1 MSKIGRYLRLSVIS
15 MAFLAVLGVSGV
27 CGMLGVVV
35 WQVIYGDHT
44 ELQKSTILAKIKEE
58 TTLYYLDE
66 STRIG
71 SIFESRHRRYVP
83 IDEMPAHMIN
93 AIVAAEDK
101 NFYEHFGI
109 DPLATGKAAAEG
121 ILSGGRFRRGGS
133 TITQQTVKN
142 IIDDWE
148 ASFSRKFREMI
159 KALQLERLYD
169 KRQILEFYLN
179 QFHVAG
185 NGNGVGIAA
194 RYYFNKDVMDLNLVE
209 AAFIAGSV
217 KGPGKYNPFIKYTKK
232 TREKAKEHAH
242 ERKNYVLGRMFEQN
256 WISAE
261 EYDEAINA
269 EIPFNK
275 GEFRTAEVA
284 LVELVRTQLEKPE
297 VLEALGIKNPDE
309 LNIAGMKVYTT
320 IDSEMQKN
328 AQLAMRKNLS
338 RLETILSGFKP
349 EPPERYKPK
358 RDLKVNRFE
367 YGKVIAV
374 EGSNIND
381 YKIKVSFGLP
391 VGTISNASLVRYAKL
406 LDLAVGKGHKFY
418 LKEIIKQIRPGDIL
432 FVQVMDYDKENNEA
446 VLELQKR
453 PKISGGMIA
462 LDKGEVRAVVS
473 GFDTLGFNR
482 AMYAKRQP
490 GSLFKAPIYFAALQ
504 LGWSMLDRIENV
516 RQIFPYQGQFYYP
529 RPDHKSPYQSTSMMW
544 AGIMSE
550 NLASVA
556 LGSRLLEKINFEQ
569 FKQLLDSLGLMPQQ
583 GESSRDYHY
592 RVSREIGVSLDNE
605 GIKAYQLTN
614 AIDDIAPD
622 LIFAGRQSL
631 LSRLKLMW
639 YGTGYLAESVVL
651 RNSDPKEIPEHEI
664 KIRLRLLSNNFQRM
678 KILSAMLRQDWQN
691 IQISIQNHGLERS
704 FNEPRIRTLIDRF
717 RVQSSPSMKPELG
730 YLPLLE
736 EEEEIDIV
744 NEIPI
749 QEVGGRPLNILD
761 VQAIWGGE
769 SAYGSMNSAGINL
782 DDVKLAGY
790 LDAQIFRK
798 LEEAVEQRTRT
809 AMAHQDPYLLG
820 RYFQHH
826 DFKIGLGLYYVVKLS
841 EAAGIYSKLEPVLSF
856 PLGSNDVS
864 ASEVAKLYQT
874 FISGKTYRFYKDGP
888 DNQISFIRRIEDR
901 SGKVLYQPIA
911 EEHQLVDPVFA
922 LQMGEILRKT
932 VTHGT
937 GRRARGE
944 LYITMDQE
952 EGSPKPKAKK
962 GEKRVRIPA
971 FGKTGTTNDYMTSYF
986 AGFIPYPTRYGEAL
1000 DTKNSYVISA
1010 YVGYDFNKVMRR
1022 GRQRIYG
1029 GSGAL
1034 PMWTDFAKNI
1044 LETQD
1049 YKSSLDPL
1057 DLKVIASKEWPLSY
1071 NMNLSTPLLIDLPR
1085 GLILRTSKRDDFEV
1099 WQTTDIASTG
1109 ETYQDLFALG
1119 SSVKSV
1125 VYVPTDSQDNAWQPL
1140 RLFGPYQPHP
1150 KPDQSNLE
1158 KNRPTNE
1165 VSKVSSASRA
1175 ELDDSKLPS
1184 QDATE
1189 FSEAE
1194 EVQAARKND
1203 SGGPIFSDE
1212 PIEEEDL

>member
-1 MSKIGRYLRLSVIS
+1 MSKIGRFLRLSVIS
-15 MAFLAVLGVSGV
+15 IAFLAVLGISGV

-44 ELQKSTILAKIKEE
+44 ELHKSTILAKIKEE

-66 STRIG
+66 NTRIG

-83 IDEMPAHMIN
+83 IEEMPAHMIN

-109 DPLATGKAAAEG
+109 DPLAIGKAAAEG

-232 TREKAKEHAH
+232 TRQKAKEYAH
-242 ERKNYVLGRMFEQN
+242 ERKNYVIGRMFEQN

-261 EYDEAINA
+261 EYEEALNT

-297 VLEALGIKNPDE
+297 VLEALGIKDPDE

-374 EGSNIND
+374 EGNNIND

-391 VGTISNASLVRYAKL
+391 VGTIPNESLVRYAKL

-432 FVQVMDYDKENNEA
+432 FVQVMDYNKENNEA
-446 VLELQKR
+446 ILELQKR

-529 RPDHKSPYQSTSMMW
+529 RPDHKSPYQNISMMW
-544 AGIMSE
+544 AGVMSE

-556 LGSRLLEKINFEQ
+556 LGSRLLEKTNFEQ
-569 FKQLLDSLGLMPQQ
+569 FKQLLDSLDLMPQQ

-605 GIKAYQLTN
+605 GIKAFQLTN

-622 LIFAGRQSL
+622 LIFAGKQSL

-639 YGTGYLAESVVL
+639 YGTGYLAESVAL

-664 KIRLRLLSNNFQRM
+664 KTRLRLLTNNFQRM
-678 KILSAMLRQDWQN
+678 KILAAMLRQDWQN
-691 IQISIQNHGLERS
+691 IQMSIENHGLEKS

-736 EEEEIDIV
+736 EEQEIDIV
-744 NEIPI
+744 NEIAI

-769 SAYGSMNSAGINL
+769 SAYGSLNSAGINR

-790 LDAQIFRK
+790 LDAQIFK
-798 LEEAVEQRTRT
+798 NLEGAVEQRTRS
-809 AMAHQDPYLLG
+809 AMSSQDPYLLG

-826 DFKIGLGLYYVVKLS
+826 DFRIGLGLYYVVKLS

-874 FISGKTYRFYKDGP
+874 FISGKTYRFYKEGP

-901 SGKVLYQPIA
+901 SGKVLYQPAA
-911 EEHQLVDPVFA
+911 EEHQLVEPVFA

-944 LYITMDQE
+944 LYITMDSE
-952 EGSPKPKAKK
+952 EGDSEGNAKK
-962 GEKRVRIPA
+962 DEKRVRIPA

-986 AGFIPYPTRYGEAL
+986 AGFIPYPTKYGEAL

-1071 NMNLSTPLLIDLPR
+1071 NMKLSTPLLIDLPR

-1140 RLFGPYQPHP
+1140 RLFGPFQPHP
-1150 KPDQSNLE
+1150 KPDQSTV
-1158 KNRPTNE
+1158 KKTKPSSK
-1165 VSKVSSASRA
+1165 VSKVSSASSRT
-1175 ELDDSKLPS
+1175 ELEDPNMVPQDGAMIQDS
-1184 QDATE
+1184 
-1189 FSEAE
+1189 SEDL
-1194 EVQAARKND
+1194 NL
-1203 SGGPIFSDE
+1203 SDE
-1212 PIEEEDL
+1212 IIKEEDI